1 MFKILYSYIII
12 LKKEINMRDEEL
24 SLRFA
29 KIFAVAS
36 FIIERGERGCTIYEI
51 MNMLGAN
58 NRSSAFNVLKTLDE
72 MDFAYYTE
80 KSSDGS
86 RKILY
91 KIMPDAAARWKN
103 RIVSEVLSEDDIRFL
118 NFVLEAV
125 SSTSPLMEMCGSD
138 FISRLRMV
146 INPKAK
152 TEINPRFSEFGSFF
166 KLSPEY
172 FKTLLL
178 LLEASEKRVKCHVV
192 YESRNSECEVEYDIY
207 PLKVIV
213 QDGAVYAEVLNNYGQ
228 RQLLVLS
235 RIIRLIKLKKEDYPE
250 PEQGKGF
257 EDPFPFY
264 QTEDP
269 FIAEVLIDEYQGWYE
284 IQKAWPKSVTFRQQE
299 DGSYLFTLK
308 TASPYGLQKWLMS
321 MSSSATLL
329 KPENMREQVR
339 EELES
344 LIQRYKK

>member
-1 MFKILYSYIII
+1 MKEEKIS
-12 LKKEINMRDEEL
+12 
-24 SLRFA
+24 SRFA
-29 KIFAVAS
+29 KVFAVAS
-36 FIIERGERGCTIYEI
+36 LITDRGERGCTIYEI
-51 MNMLGAN
+51 MDILGVN
-58 NRSSAFNVLKTLDE
+58 NRSSAFNVLETLDE
-72 MDFAYYTE
+72 MGFAYYTE

-86 RKILY
+86 RKMLY
-91 KIMPDAAARWKN
+91 KIEPDMAAKWKN
-103 RIVSEVLSEDDIRFL
+103 SIVSGVLSEDDIRFL
-118 NFVLEAV
+118 NFVLETV

-146 INPKAK
+146 INPNTKS
-152 TEINPRFSEFGSFF
+152 EINPLLSRFGSFF

-178 LLEASEKRVKCHVV
+178 LLEASEKKIKCHVV
-192 YESRNSECEVEYDIY
+192 YESRNSESEVEYDIY

-228 RQLLVLS
+228 RQLLAIS
-235 RIIRLIKLKKEDYPE
+235 RIQRLTKLRHEKYPE
-250 PEQGKGF
+250 IEQSNDF

-264 QTEDP
+264 QTAEP

-321 MSSSATLL
+321 MGSSAVLI
-329 KPENMREQVR
+329 KPESMRTQVK
-339 EELES
+339 EELETIILRYQGKSSFAHLSQQDS
-344 LIQRYKK
+344 LER

>member
-1 MFKILYSYIII
+1 M
-12 LKKEINMRDEEL
+12 KEEKVW
-24 SLRFA
+24 SRFDNV
-29 KIFAVAS
+29 FAVAS
-36 FIIERGERGCTIYEI
+36 LITERGERGCTIYEI
-51 MNMLGAN
+51 MDMLGVN
-58 NRSSAFNVLKTLDE
+58 NRSSAFNVLETLDE
-72 MDFAYYTE
+72 MGFAYYTE
-80 KSSDGS
+80 KSGDGS
-86 RKILY
+86 RKMLY
-91 KIMPDAAARWKN
+91 KIEPDVAARWKN
-103 RIVSEVLSEDDIRFL
+103 SIVSGVLSEDDIRFL

-178 LLEASEKRVKCHVV
+178 LLEAAEKKIKCHVV

-228 RQLLVLS
+228 RQLLALS
-235 RIIRLIKLKKEDYPE
+235 RINRLTKLRHEKYPQN
-250 PEQGKGF
+250 EQSNDF

-264 QTEDP
+264 QTEEP

-284 IQKAWPKSVTFRQQE
+284 IQKAWPESVTFRQQV

-308 TASPYGLQKWLMS
+308 TASSYGLMKWIMS
-321 MSSSATLL
+321 MGSSATLV
-329 KPENMREQVR
+329 KPENMREQVK

-344 LIQRYKK
+344 MIQSYEK

>member
-1 MFKILYSYIII
+1 M
-12 LKKEINMRDEEL
+12 KEEKVW
-24 SLRFA
+24 SRFA
-29 KIFAVAS
+29 KVFAVAS
-36 FIIERGERGCTIYEI
+36 LITEREERGCTIYEI
-51 MNMLGAN
+51 MDMLGVN

-72 MDFAYYTE
+72 MGFAYYTE
-80 KSSDGS
+80 KSKDGS
-86 RKILY
+86 RKMLY
-91 KIMPDAAARWKN
+91 KIEPDVAAKWKN
-103 RIVSEVLSEDDIRFL
+103 SIVSGVLSEDDIRFL

-152 TEINPRFSEFGSFF
+152 AEINPRFSEFGSFF

-178 LLEASEKRVKCHVV
+178 LLEAAERKIKCHVV

-228 RQLLVLS
+228 RQLLAIS
-235 RIIRLIKLKKEDYPE
+235 RIERLTKLRHEKYPQN
-250 PEQGKGF
+250 EQSNDF

-264 QTEDP
+264 QTEEP

-284 IQKAWPKSVTFRQQE
+284 IQKAWPESVTFRQQE
-299 DGSYLFTLK
+299 NSSYLFTLK
-308 TASPYGLQKWLMS
+308 TASSYGLMKWIMS
-321 MSSSATLL
+321 MGSSATLV
-329 KPENMREQVR
+329 KPENMREQVK

-344 LIQRYKK
+344 MIQSYKE

>member
-1 MFKILYSYIII
+1 M
-12 LKKEINMRDEEL
+12 KEEKVW
-24 SLRFA
+24 SRFA

-36 FIIERGERGCTIYEI
+36 LIAERGERGCTIYEI
-51 MNMLGAN
+51 MDMLGVK
-58 NRSSAFNVLKTLDE
+58 NRSSAFNVLDILEE
-72 MDFAYYTE
+72 MGFAYYTE

-86 RKILY
+86 RKMLY
-91 KIMPDAAARWKN
+91 KIESDAAARWKSG
-103 RIVSEVLSEDDIRFL
+103 IVSEVLSEDDIRFL
-118 NFVLEAV
+118 NFVLETV

-146 INPKAK
+146 INPNTKS
-152 TEINPRFSEFGSFF
+152 EINPRFSEFGSFF

-172 FKTLLL
+172 FKTLLI
-178 LLEASEKRVKCHVV
+178 LLEASEMKIKCHVV
-192 YESRNSECEVEYDIY
+192 YESRNSECDVEYDIY

-228 RQLLVLS
+228 RQLLALS
-235 RIIRLIKLKKEDYPE
+235 RIIRLIKLKKEKYPE
-250 PEQGKGF
+250 MEKGNDF

-264 QTEDP
+264 RTDDP

-299 DGSYLFTLK
+299 DGSYLFALK

-321 MSSSATLL
+321 MGSSATLL
-329 KPENMREQVR
+329 KPENMREQVK

-344 LIQRYKK
+344 MIQSYK

>member
-1 MFKILYSYIII
+1 M
-12 LKKEINMRDEEL
+12 KEEKVW
-24 SLRFA
+24 SRFA
-29 KIFAVAS
+29 KVFAVAS
-36 FIIERGERGCTIYEI
+36 LITERGDRGCTIYEI
-51 MNMLGAN
+51 MDILGVN
-58 NRSSAFNVLKTLDE
+58 NRSSAFNVLETLDE
-72 MDFAYYTE
+72 MGFAYYTE
-80 KSSDGS
+80 KSKDGS
-86 RKILY
+86 RKMLY
-91 KIMPDAAARWKN
+91 KIEPDMAAKWKN
-103 RIVSEVLSEDDIRFL
+103 SIVSGVLSEDDIRFL

-146 INPKAK
+146 INPNTKS
-152 TEINPRFSEFGSFF
+152 EINPRFSEFGSFF

-178 LLEASEKRVKCHVV
+178 LLEAAERKIKCHVV

-228 RQLLVLS
+228 RQLLAIS
-235 RIIRLIKLKKEDYPE
+235 RIERLTKLRHEKYPQN
-250 PEQGKGF
+250 EQSNDF

-264 QTEDP
+264 QTEEP

-284 IQKAWPKSVTFRQQE
+284 IQKAWPESVTFRQQE
-299 DGSYLFTLK
+299 NSSYLFTLK
-308 TASPYGLQKWLMS
+308 TASSYGLMKWIMS
-321 MSSSATLL
+321 MGSSATLV
-329 KPENMREQVR
+329 KPENMREQVK

-344 LIQRYKK
+344 MIQSYEE

>member
-1 MFKILYSYIII
+1 MKEEKIS
-12 LKKEINMRDEEL
+12 
-24 SLRFA
+24 SRFA
-29 KIFAVAS
+29 KVFAVAS
-36 FIIERGERGCTIYEI
+36 LITDRGERGCTIYEI
-51 MNMLGAN
+51 MDILGVN
-58 NRSSAFNVLKTLDE
+58 NRSSAFNVLETLDE
-72 MDFAYYTE
+72 MGFAYYTE

-86 RKILY
+86 RKMLY
-91 KIMPDAAARWKN
+91 KIEPDMAAKWKN
-103 RIVSEVLSEDDIRFL
+103 SIVSGVLSEDDIRFL
-118 NFVLEAV
+118 NFVLETV

-146 INPKAK
+146 INPNTKS
-152 TEINPRFSEFGSFF
+152 EINPLLSRFGSFF

-178 LLEASEKRVKCHVV
+178 LLEASEKKIKCHVV
-192 YESRNSECEVEYDIY
+192 YESRNSESEVEYDIY

-213 QDGAVYAEVLNNYGQ
+213 QVGAVYAEGLNNYGQ
-228 RQLLVLS
+228 RQLLAIS
-235 RIIRLIKLKKEDYPE
+235 RIQRLTKLRHEKYPE
-250 PEQGKGF
+250 IEQSNDF

-264 QTEDP
+264 QTAEP

-321 MSSSATLL
+321 MGSSAVLI
-329 KPENMREQVR
+329 KPESMRTQVK
-339 EELES
+339 EELETIILRYQGKSSFAHLSQQDS
-344 LIQRYKK
+344 LER

>member
-1 MFKILYSYIII
+1 MEEE
-12 LKKEINMRDEEL
+12 KKL
-24 SLRFA
+24 WSRFA
-29 KIFAVAS
+29 KVFAVAS

-51 MNMLGAN
+51 MDLLGVN
-58 NRSSAFNVLKTLDE
+58 NRSSAFNVLDILEE
-72 MDFAYYTE
+72 MRFAYHTE

-86 RKILY
+86 RKMLY
-91 KIMPDAAARWKN
+91 KIEPDAAARWKN
-103 RIVSEVLSEDDIRFL
+103 RIVSEVLSDDDIRFL

-146 INPKAK
+146 INPTTK
-152 TEINPRFSEFGSFF
+152 TEINPSFSRFGSFF

-192 YESRNSECEVEYDIY
+192 YESRNSESEVEYDIY
-207 PLKVIV
+207 PLKVMV

-228 RQLLVLS
+228 RQLLALS
-235 RIIRLIKLKKEDYPE
+235 RIVRLIKLRKEKYPE
-250 PEQGKGF
+250 AEQGNDF
-257 EDPFPFY
+257 DDPFPFY

-269 FIAEVLIDEYQGWYE
+269 FIAEVIVDEYQGWYE
-284 IQKAWPKSVTFRQQE
+284 IQKAWPESVTFRQQE

-308 TASPYGLQKWLMS
+308 TASSYGLLKWLMS
-321 MSSSATLL
+321 MGSSATIL
-329 KPENMREQVR
+329 KPESMKTQVK
-339 EELES
+339 EELTTMLEK
-344 LIQRYKK
+344 Y

>member
-1 MFKILYSYIII
+1 M
-12 LKKEINMRDEEL
+12 KEEKVW
-24 SLRFA
+24 SRFA
-29 KIFAVAS
+29 KVFAVAS
-36 FIIERGERGCTIYEI
+36 LITEREERGCTIYEI
-51 MNMLGAN
+51 MDMLGVN
-58 NRSSAFNVLKTLDE
+58 NRSSAFNVLETLDE
-72 MDFAYYTE
+72 MGFAYYTE
-80 KSSDGS
+80 KSKDGS
-86 RKILY
+86 RKMLY
-91 KIMPDAAARWKN
+91 KIEPDVAAKWKN
-103 RIVSEVLSEDDIRFL
+103 SIVSGVLSEDDIRFL

-146 INPKAK
+146 INPKTK

-166 KLSPEY
+166 RLSPEY

-178 LLEASEKRVKCHVV
+178 FLEASEKKLKCHVV

-228 RQLLVLS
+228 RQLLAIS
-235 RIIRLIKLKKEDYPE
+235 RIIRLIKLKKEKYPE
-250 PEQGKGF
+250 LEHENDF

-264 QTEDP
+264 RTEDP

-299 DGSYLFTLK
+299 DGNYLFTLK
-308 TASPYGLQKWLMS
+308 TASSYGLMKWVLS
-321 MSSSATLL
+321 MGQYAVVL
-329 KPENMREQVR
+329 KPENVR
-339 EELES
+339 NNMVEEIRS
-344 LIQRYKK
+344 MMGKYK

>member
-1 MFKILYSYIII
+1 MS
-12 LKKEINMRDEEL
+12 DEEL
-24 SLRFA
+24 TLRFA
-29 KIFAVAS
+29 KVFAVAS

-51 MNMLGAN
+51 MDMLGAN
-58 NRSSAFNVLKTLDE
+58 SRSSAFNVLNTLE
-72 MDFAYYTE
+72 AMDFAYYEE
-80 KSSDGS
+80 KSKDGS
-86 RKILY
+86 RKMLY
-91 KIMPDAAARWKN
+91 KIEPDKAAKWKN
-103 RIVSEVLSEDDIRFL
+103 NLVSRVLSEDDIRFL
-118 NFVLEAV
+118 NFVLETV

-152 TEINPRFSEFGSFF
+152 TEINPQVSRFGSFF

-178 LLEASEKRVKCHVV
+178 LLEASEKKFKCHVV
-192 YESRNSECEVEYDIY
+192 YESRNSEREVEYDIF

-228 RQLLVLS
+228 RQLLALS
-235 RIIRLIKLKKEDYPE
+235 RIIRLTKLRKEKYPV
-250 PEQGKGF
+250 PEQGNDF

-264 QTEDP
+264 RTEDP
-269 FIAEVLIDEYQGWYE
+269 FIAEVIVDEYQGWYE
-284 IQKAWPKSVTFRQQE
+284 IQKAWPESVTFRQQE

-321 MSSSATLL
+321 MGSSAALI
-329 KPENMREQVR
+329 KPEDMREQVK

-344 LIQRYKK
+344 MIQSYKE

>member
-1 MFKILYSYIII
+1 MKEEKIS
-12 LKKEINMRDEEL
+12 
-24 SLRFA
+24 SRFT
-29 KIFAVAS
+29 KVFAVAS
-36 FIIERGERGCTIYEI
+36 LITDRGERGCTIYEI
-51 MNMLGAN
+51 MDMLGVN
-58 NRSSAFNVLKTLDE
+58 NRSSAFNVLETLDE
-72 MDFAYYTE
+72 MGFAYYTE

-86 RKILY
+86 RKMLY
-91 KIMPDAAARWKN
+91 KIEPDMAAKWKN
-103 RIVSEVLSEDDIRFL
+103 SIVSGVLSEDDIRFL
-118 NFVLEAV
+118 NFVLETV

-152 TEINPRFSEFGSFF
+152 AEINPRFSEFGSFF

-178 LLEASEKRVKCHVV
+178 LLEAAEKKIKCHVV
-192 YESRNSECEVEYDIY
+192 YESRNSESEVEYDIY

-228 RQLLVLS
+228 RQLLAIS
-235 RIIRLIKLKKEDYPE
+235 RIQRLTKLRHEKYPE
-250 PEQGKGF
+250 IEQSNDF

-264 QTEDP
+264 QTAEP

-308 TASPYGLQKWLMS
+308 TASSYGLLKWLMS
-321 MSSSATLL
+321 MGSSATLI
-329 KPENMREQVR
+329 KPESMRELAKG
-339 EELES
+339 ELYAE
-344 LIQRYKK
+344 YDGV

>member
-1 MFKILYSYIII
+1 M
-12 LKKEINMRDEEL
+12 KEEKVW
-24 SLRFA
+24 SRFA
-29 KIFAVAS
+29 KVFAVAS
-36 FIIERGERGCTIYEI
+36 LITEREERGCTIYEI
-51 MNMLGAN
+51 MDMLGVN
-58 NRSSAFNVLKTLDE
+58 NRSSAFNVLETLDE
-72 MDFAYYTE
+72 MGFAYYTE
-80 KSSDGS
+80 KSKDGS
-86 RKILY
+86 RKMLY
-91 KIMPDAAARWKN
+91 KIEPDVAAKWKN
-103 RIVSEVLSEDDIRFL
+103 SIVSEVLSEDDIRFL

-152 TEINPRFSEFGSFF
+152 AEINPRFSEFGSFF

-178 LLEASEKRVKCHVV
+178 LLEAAERKIKCHVV

-228 RQLLVLS
+228 RQLLAIS
-235 RIIRLIKLKKEDYPE
+235 RIERLTKLHHEKYPQN
-250 PEQGKGF
+250 EQSNDF

-264 QTEDP
+264 QTEEP

-299 DGSYLFTLK
+299 NSSYLFTLK
-308 TASPYGLQKWLMS
+308 TASSYGLMKWIMS
-321 MSSSATLL
+321 MGSSATLV
-329 KPENMREQVR
+329 KPENMREQVK

-344 LIQRYKK
+344 MIQSYKE